1 MPGKTRR
8 VRHTFAGVGT
18 RSLAGLLGG
27 YLVAYSGTLCLAV
40 YLPLARP
47 DRAVWASLASFAL
60 WALAMLLAF
69 ACRTPLRAWL
79 WLAGLSLLLSGSAW
93 LAGTWGMRP

>member
-18 RSLAGLLGG
+18 RSLAALLGG

-69 ACRTPLRAWL
+69 ACRPPLRAWL